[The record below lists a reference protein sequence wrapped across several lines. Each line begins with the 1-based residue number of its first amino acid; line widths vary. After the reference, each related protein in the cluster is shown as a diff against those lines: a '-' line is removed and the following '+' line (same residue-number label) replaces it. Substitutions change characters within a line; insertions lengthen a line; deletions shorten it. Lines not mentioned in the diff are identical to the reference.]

1 MQVVNALSE
10 IPRSLIMPSYLHI
23 VTHVELHKSLNHSA
37 IIYYCEQHD
46 KQGKY
51 QYQIKQLGTTN

>member
-10 IPRSLIMPSYLHI
+10 IPRSLIMHI

-37 IIYYCEQHD
+37 IIYYCEQHN